1 MEYNIVVII
10 DEFLYHL
17 MNIKAHITIKF
28 LYQFFLRYFL
38 IYSSTNHLYKKVEIL
53 KYNKLTASLFFVG
66 MLLVSGC
73 GSSSNTKKP
82 VAETPTP
89 TVQILDTTNI
99 TTTSGEV
106 IKVNKT
112 AEGLIFEGHENK
124 VVLLEV
130 YGDTC
135 PHCVEAIPAY
145 NRLHAKYPNDVFIIA
160 LESYG
165 TLTNASKQNY
175 TTVAKAN
182 TGKMFSFIKDL
193 TAYNL
198 HAVPYLIMLSKDG
211 GVVYHELLANFPEA
225 VIETRIEQLK

>member
-1 MEYNIVVII
+1 M
-10 DEFLYHL
+10 
-17 MNIKAHITIKF
+17 
-28 LYQFFLRYFL
+28 
-38 IYSSTNHLYKKVEIL
+38 

-82 VAETPTP
+82 VAETPAPTPNTP
-89 TVQILDTTNI
+89 TPTAQVLDSTTV
-99 TTTSGEV
+99 TTTSGKT

-112 AEGLIFEGHENK
+112 AEGFIFEGYENK

-135 PHCVEAIPAY
+135 PHCTAAIPAY
-145 NRLHAKYPNDVFIIA
+145 NRIQSKYPNDVFIIA

-175 TTVAKAN
+175 ATVAKAN
-182 TGKMFSFIKDL
+182 TGKMFAFIKDL
-193 TAYNL
+193 TQYNL

-211 GVVYHELLANFPEA
+211 GIVYNQLLANFPEA
-225 VIETRIEQLK
+225 EIVTRIEQLK